1 MKTKKKRLSVTG
13 VVGRLHQE
21 FKARA
26 REASELG
33 FPLAVSP
40 INRSGYQAVTIQQ
53 EERRQTLKFN
63 TPNYHDV
70 TLPWDE

>member
-1 MKTKKKRLSVTG
+1 MRTKPRRLSVSG
-13 VVGRLHQE
+13 VVGRMHQE

-33 FPLAVSP
+33 FALAVLP

-53 EERRQTLKFN
+53 EERRQVLKFN
-63 TPNYHDV
+63 TPNYQDI